1 MESNNRLLSDQFNI
15 IINNNLASALGSI
28 VVASLLAILIF
39 DTVDSVHLLLWYS
52 IFMSLSL
59 YRLIKVK
66 QLKKRYA
73 NAEFFPSIEIKRFF
87 WLIMLIGLAWGSISP
102 LFLFDYDLSQQLII
116 SIIIAGVSASS
127 STVMSPIKSIAFSF
141 TALLI
146 IPLVISFLLMDSA
159 DSHIFA
165 LLFIVYLVF
174 LFMTIKNANKDVQ
187 AILDLNYKNLKL
199 IEDLKRQKVIA
210 EKNNKVKNQ
219 FLANMSHEV
228 RTPMNSIMGFSELLR
243 QNETK
248 PEKLQFIRSIHKS
261 SQYLLQIISD
271 ILDFS
276 KLENNQISFE
286 KKPFSVEFEIKTELD
301 HFKDLAKEQNL
312 QLDLEF
318 DSNLPNTL
326 YSDVSRIKQVMN
338 HLISNAIKF
347 SFSGSIISVK
357 TGYDHQKS
365 QLIISVQDYGIGIP
379 KNQHAT
385 IFNAFTQVDL
395 SETRKY
401 GGTGLG
407 LSISSKI
414 VEGLGGLISLDSE
427 ENKGSRF
434 TVSIPA
440 PVSNEVVNNDRSIQ
454 QLKGH
459 ILIVEDD
466 KTNQLLLKRVLEKIG
481 LSYEIAAD
489 GNQAVAAFTKRN
501 YDLILMDENM
511 PHKTG
516 IEATQEIR
524 QLEVQLNRPHQ
535 VIIALTANALKGDK
549 ERFIEAGMDEYL
561 SKPINILYLNQTL
574 SQYLEPA

>member
-1 MESNNRLLSDQFNI
+1 MESSNRLLSEQFNI

-66 QLKKRYA
+66 QLKKRYE

-102 LFLFDYDLSQQLII
+102 LFLLDYDLSQQLII

-127 STVMSPIKSIAFSF
+127 SSVMSPIKSIAFSF

-199 IEDLKRQKVIA
+199 IEDLKRQKAIA

-379 KNQHAT
+379 KNQQAT